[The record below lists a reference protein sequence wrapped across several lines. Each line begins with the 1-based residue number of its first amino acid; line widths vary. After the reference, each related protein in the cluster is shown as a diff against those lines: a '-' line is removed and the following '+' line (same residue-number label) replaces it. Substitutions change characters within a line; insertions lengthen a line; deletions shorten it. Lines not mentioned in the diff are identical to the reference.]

1 MLGEKCHMACKPVS
15 LRDTLYEKRKKQFGS
30 SRWRCKACYVAPE
43 AEACKPVKS
52 LGIREL
58 RGRPGKISRR
68 PRAVKPPKKDG
79 MYTGSSKNNF
89 GKNGKMQ

>member
-1 MLGEKCHMACKPVS
+1 MLGEKRQMACKPVS
-15 LRDTLYEKRKKQFGS
+15 LRDTLYKKRKKQSGF
-30 SRWRCKACYVAPE
+30 SRWRCEACYVAPE

-52 LGIREL
+52 LGIREQ
-58 RGRPGKISRR
+58 RNEAGKISRR